1 MAEQKAPRKLCIIA
15 SKGSL
20 DMAYPPMILANAAR
34 MSGIETHMFFTF
46 WGLDIITKKK
56 RQGLECCRCW
66 QSQYASLVPHPDY
79 HRCDPVHV
87 RRSHLDDEPRDRQA
101 GFPPSGRV
109 HGNAGGC
116 RHAYLRMQNVDGH
129 DEAEEGRPDRR
140 SGSTRRDGIHG
151 YRRRRSDHLRLIP

>member
-56 RQGLECCRCW
+56 MNGPECGHGR
-66 QSQYASLVPHPDY
+66 QSQHASLVPHPHH

-87 RRSHLDDEPRDRQA
+87 RRGYLDDEPRDRQT
-101 GFPPSGRV
+101 GFPPGW
-109 HGNAGGC
+109 
-116 RHAYLRMQNVDGH
+116 
-129 DEAEEGRPDRR
+129 
-140 SGSTRRDGIHG
+140 
-151 YRRRRSDHLRLIP
+151 